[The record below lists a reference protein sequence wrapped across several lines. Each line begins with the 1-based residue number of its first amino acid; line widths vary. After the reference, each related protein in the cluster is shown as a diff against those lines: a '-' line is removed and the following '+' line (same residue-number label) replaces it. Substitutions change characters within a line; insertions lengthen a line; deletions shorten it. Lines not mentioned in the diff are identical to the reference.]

1 MAEITN
7 PHDKFFKEAL
17 TQPEAARTFLRD
29 YLPPEVAAELDLT
42 RLNLL
47 KDSFVDDVLQEHFA
61 DLVYEVALRRHGSA
75 YVCVI
80 FEHKSYVDTLTA
92 LQLLRYMMQG
102 WEYSLRQRGRLLPV
116 LPVVVYHGLARWT
129 VATNFQAIFE
139 VPETLRPYLPEFRY
153 ILRDLSAYSD
163 EELKRTAELG
173 IGLLLLKHIFRPDLR
188 ARLPEVLALWY
199 TLHQQEHALGYLE
212 AMMRYVTAA
221 GQGVTFEDVRNAIDA
236 VASSEGDVLVGTIAQ
251 EWLKQGLQQGLQQGE
266 RTGEARGLRQGLLSG
281 IELALE
287 LRFGVEGLRILPEIL
302 RIEDVGVLKAVHEGI
317 RSVTR
322 PEELRHIYQ
331 TN

>member
-1 MAEITN
+1 
-7 PHDKFFKEAL
+7 
-17 TQPEAARTFLRD
+17 
-29 YLPPEVAAELDLT
+29 
-42 RLNLL
+42 
-47 KDSFVDDVLQEHFA
+47 
-61 DLVYEVALRRHGSA
+61 
-75 YVCVI
+75 
-80 FEHKSYVDTLTA
+80 
-92 LQLLRYMMQG
+92 
-102 WEYSLRQRGRLLPV
+102 
-116 LPVVVYHGLARWT
+116 

-221 GQGVTFEDVRNAIDA
+221 GT
-236 VASSEGDVLVGTIAQ
+236 
-251 EWLKQGLQQGLQQGE
+251 
-266 RTGEARGLRQGLLSG
+266 
-281 IELALE
+281 
-287 LRFGVEGLRILPEIL
+287 
-302 RIEDVGVLKAVHEGI
+302 
-317 RSVTR
+317 VTR
-322 PEELRHIYQ
+322 PEELRQLYQ